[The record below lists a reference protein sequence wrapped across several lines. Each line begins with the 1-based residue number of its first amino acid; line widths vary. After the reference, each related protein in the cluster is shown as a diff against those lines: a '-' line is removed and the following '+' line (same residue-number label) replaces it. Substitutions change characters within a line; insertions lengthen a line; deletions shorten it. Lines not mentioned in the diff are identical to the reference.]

1 MAKNICQSWESLS
14 PHESIQ
20 LIFVC
25 TAETSRL
32 EGNTKGIKFVKDP
45 LTCPLKRSAPLS
57 LKTFEL
63 RIAKWSRATEN
74 PSQLKERSSAEA
86 EDGGGGGSEDP
97 AFSPPPPPSSHA
109 SALPGDF
116 AARRSHRRGE
126 EQQLAAAVG
135 NGGGRAQQQ
144 QQQQVFQCSGR
155 KRMGML
161 VKRKCYYVLISEAT
175 APFKYKAK
183 YDESN

>member
-1 MAKNICQSWESLS
+1 MFLPYSGGLWQKTFPSLRRVSARMWHQSN
-14 PHESIQ
+14 ESIQ

-25 TAETSRL
+25 AAETSRL
-32 EGNTKGIKFVKDP
+32 EGNTKGIVKFMRDP
-45 LTCPLKRSAPLS
+45 LTCPLKISATLS

-86 EDGGGGGSEDP
+86 EGDGGSEDP
-97 AFSPPPPPSSHA
+97 AFSPPPPPSHA

-116 AARRSHRRGE
+116 AAAARRGYRRGE
-126 EQQLAAAVG
+126 EQQFAAVG
-135 NGGGRAQQQ
+135 NGGGLRAQQQQ

-155 KRMGML
+155 NACKE
-161 VKRKCYYVLISEAT
+161 KVL
-175 APFKYKAK
+175 
-183 YDESN
+183 

>member
-1 MAKNICQSWESLS
+1 M
-14 PHESIQ
+14 
-20 LIFVC
+20 
-25 TAETSRL
+25 
-32 EGNTKGIKFVKDP
+32 KDP
-45 LTCPLKRSAPLS
+45 LTCPLKSSAPLS

-86 EDGGGGGSEDP
+86 EDGGRGGGSEDP
-97 AFSPPPPPSSHA
+97 AFSPPPLPPSHA

-116 AARRSHRRGE
+116 AAARRGHRRGE
-126 EQQLAAAVG
+126 EQQFAAVG
-135 NGGGRAQQQ
+135 NGGGLRAQQQQ

-155 KRMGML
+155 NACKEKVL
-161 VKRKCYYVLISEAT
+161 FLISEAT

>member
-1 MAKNICQSWESLS
+1 M
-14 PHESIQ
+14 
-20 LIFVC
+20 
-25 TAETSRL
+25 R
-32 EGNTKGIKFVKDP
+32 DP

-86 EDGGGGGSEDP
+86 EDGRGGGGSEDP
-97 AFSPPPPPSSHA
+97 AFSPPSHA

-116 AARRSHRRGE
+116 AAARRGHRRGE
-126 EQQLAAAVG
+126 EQQFAAVG
-135 NGGGRAQQQ
+135 NGGGLRAQQ

-155 KRMGML
+155 KRIGML